1 MLNLKIQRTLSILRK
16 KTKLKFVIALILSFI
31 NALFELVGITL
42 ILPFLTV
49 LLNEKNIYI
58 DHLYSITGV
67 NFYDVNLVSI
77 MFLSAVVLSALV
89 RLFVLRY
96 NLRLGANVGNEI
108 CVKLVSSIL
117 YSEYIDVNK
126 INKSDIISWVTV
138 KINAIVFNF
147 IIPILNS
154 ITALLTVILMSSILL
169 TSNPSVSVIVIS
181 IILILYLSISLTVKN
196 HIRKLSKSVALKQ
209 NLIVKNLNETFGSV
223 REVFINDER
232 KTRLR
237 KLQDNDII
245 MRTDSVTSQFIA
257 TAPKFILEPL
267 IILMI
272 SVSAIIVTNNGI
284 DLKVYLPV
292 IGLYILAFQRLMPLI
307 QTIYNGYTTSKANIF
322 TLNEILENINEL
334 SIVSKNKNANL
345 SSNIIIQNLNS
356 LKLDSVSY
364 KYENTNKYIFRN
376 LNLNLKE
383 GDHLAIIGSTGSGK
397 STLTDIILSLL
408 APSDGNILVNNK
420 LINQDNIMSYRS
432 NFSVVPQ
439 SIFIS
444 NCSFVEN
451 VVGEDIEN
459 VDYNL
464 LEQVITI
471 ACLNDLIAEKN
482 GYYFDCGEDGR
493 YLSGGQKQR
502 IVIARAL
509 YKDRKILV
517 LDEATSALDKITENK
532 IYENLTSHKFMENKI
547 IISITHKNEVLSFTN
562 KVINMDEK
570 ND

>member
-16 KTKLKFVIALILSFI
+16 KTRLKFAIALILSFI
-31 NALFELVGITL
+31 NAIFELVGITL

-49 LLNEKNIYI
+49 LLNEKNVYI
-58 DHLYSITGV
+58 DHLYNITGI

-77 MFLSAVVLSALV
+77 MFLSAVVLSSLV
-89 RLFVLRY
+89 RIFVLKY
-96 NLRLGANVGNEI
+96 NLRLGAYVGNEI

-138 KINAIVFNF
+138 KINAIVYNF

-154 ITALLTVILMSSILL
+154 ITALLTVILMSLILL
-169 TSNPSVSVIVIS
+169 TSNPSISVIVIS
-181 IILILYLSISLTVKN
+181 IILILYFSISLIVKN
-196 HIRKLSKSVALKQ
+196 HVKKLSKSVALKQ

-232 KTRLR
+232 RTRLK
-237 KLQDNDII
+237 KLQDNDLI

-307 QTIYNGYTTSKANIF
+307 QTIYNGYTTSKANFF
-322 TLNEILENINEL
+322 TLNEILNNINE
-334 SIVSKNKNANL
+334 SAIVPKDKNTKLNSK
-345 SSNIIIQNLNS
+345 IIIENFYSLNLNS
-356 LKLDSVSY
+356 VSY
-364 KYENTNKYIFRN
+364 RYENTNKYIFKN
-376 LNLNLKE
+376 LNLDLKE

-397 STLTDIILSLL
+397 STLIDIILSLL
-408 APSDGNILVNNK
+408 APSNGNILVNNK
-420 LINQDNIMSYRS
+420 LVNQDNIMSYRNS
-432 NFSVVPQ
+432 FSIVPQ

-444 NCSFVEN
+444 NCTFVDN
-451 VVGEDIEN
+451 VVGEDKEN
-459 VDYNL
+459 VDYSL
-464 LEQVITI
+464 LEQVVGI
-471 ACLNDLIAEKN
+471 ACLNDLIAEKG
-482 GYYFDCGEDGR
+482 GYDFDCGEDGR

-517 LDEATSALDKITENK
+517 LDEATSALDKKTENK
-532 IYENLTSHKFMENKI
+532 IYENFTTHEFMENKI

-562 KVINMDEK
+562 KIINMDEQ